1 MHKMTGF
8 ILFVLLG
15 IMIITGSLTAQTD
28 SADDRISNSQA
39 RGLLLKSLI
48 LPGWGEHSLQY
59 RKRGYALNS
68 AELSFWVGYIALS
81 YYGRSVEKDMKAF
94 AATHAG
100 INPRGKDEYFFT
112 DIGNYMN
119 LYDYNEQKLRY
130 RQFTSLYP
138 ENDEYFWAWDSKSS
152 QKIFDEKRIESSSVY
167 HAATFALAGLIIN
180 RVVSMIDIIALTRD
194 RLETPVSDV
203 QALILPN
210 NGNLTLTLN
219 IGF

>member
-15 IMIITGSLTAQTD
+15 IMIITGALTAQTD
-28 SADDRISNSQA
+28 SADERISISQA

-68 AELSFWVGYIALS
+68 TELSFWVGYIALS

-100 INPRGKDEYFFT
+100 INPKGKDEYFFT
-112 DIGNYMN
+112 DIGNYMD

-130 RQFTSLYP
+130 RQFASLYP
-138 ENDEYFWAWDSKSS
+138 ENDEYFWAWDSESS
-152 QKIFDEKRIESSSVY
+152 QKKFDKKRIESSSAY
-167 HAATFALAGLIIN
+167 HAASFALAGLIIN
-180 RVVSMIDIIALTRD
+180 RVVSMIDIIALTRGK
-194 RLETPVSDV
+194 LETPISDV
-203 QALILPN
+203 QALIIPN
-210 NGNLTLTLN
+210 NGNPTLTLN